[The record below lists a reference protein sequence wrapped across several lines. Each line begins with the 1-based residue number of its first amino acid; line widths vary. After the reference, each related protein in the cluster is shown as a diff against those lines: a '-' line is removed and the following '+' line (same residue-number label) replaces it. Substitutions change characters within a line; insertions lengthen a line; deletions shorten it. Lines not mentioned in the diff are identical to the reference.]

1 MLCVATLVPR
11 VLLSMVLGV
20 TGNPERWE
28 YDVIAAS
35 IVNGAGHLYDRLGFL
50 YFAYAPPLWSYILA
64 GLLLLPGESRVSI
77 QIVQALFCLGAA
89 LAVASLTHR
98 ITKDRRT
105 GMLAGACVA
114 LQPSLLYY
122 SVAKSDP
129 LPLNVFLLSVII
141 LNGVE
146 LVRSPSE
153 NRAFGFGALV
163 GLAAGLYVAQGILDL
178 IRGRVLVRIGTSLD
192 EALNARVF
200 DTVVRLPL
208 MVGGRNEGLQPLRD
222 LDNVRSF
229 LSSMGPGAFFDLPWL
244 PFYLAICF
252 MFHTLI
258 GVTALV
264 GAIILVTL
272 TIITEFMSRAPA
284 REAMGLASRRNDL
297 AATSRRNAEVLVAMG
312 MSSRL
317 TKRWSEANE
326 KYLAGNQRAS
336 DVAGGLGAIA
346 KVMRMVLQSAV
357 LAVGAYLVINQEA
370 TAGVIIAGSILSAR
384 ALAPVDLAI
393 AHWKGFVAARQSWHR
408 LNKLLEALPAQAEQ
422 TLLQSPSKRLSVEGV
437 SIVPPGDQKIIVQD
451 VTFALEAGNGLGV
464 IGPSGSGKS
473 SLIRALVGVWQPV
486 RGKVRLDGAALD
498 QWSSDV
504 IGRHIGYLPQDVEL
518 FAGSVAQ
525 NICRYDPEATSDT
538 IIRAAKEAGVHD
550 MIIKMR
556 EGYDTQI
563 GEQGTALS
571 AGQAQRVALA
581 RALYGDPFLIVL
593 DEPNSNLDTEGDEAL
608 SRAVRAS
615 RERGAIVVVV
625 AHRPIGIEAVDML
638 LVLKDGRMQA
648 FGPKETVLGQ
658 VLQPR
663 VAPPSPIKIVSEGGV
678 TKS

>member
-1 MLCVATLVPR
+1 
-11 VLLSMVLGV
+11 
-20 TGNPERWE
+20 
-28 YDVIAAS
+28 
-35 IVNGAGHLYDRLGFL
+35 
-50 YFAYAPPLWSYILA
+50 
-64 GLLLLPGESRVSI
+64 
-77 QIVQALFCLGAA
+77 
-89 LAVASLTHR
+89 
-98 ITKDRRT
+98 
-105 GMLAGACVA
+105 
-114 LQPSLLYY
+114 
-122 SVAKSDP
+122 
-129 LPLNVFLLSVII
+129 
-141 LNGVE
+141 
-146 LVRSPSE
+146 
-153 NRAFGFGALV
+153 
-163 GLAAGLYVAQGILDL
+163 LDL
-178 IRGRVLVRIGTSLD
+178 IRGRILVRIGTSLD

-208 MVGGRNEGLQPLRD
+208 MMGGRNEGLQPLRD

-252 MFHTLI
+252 AFHTLI

-272 TIITEFMSRAPA
+272 TVITEFLSRAPA
-284 REAMGLASRRNDL
+284 REAMGLAARRNDL

-312 MSSRL
+312 MSGRL

-326 KYLAGNQRAS
+326 EYLAGNQRSS

-408 LNKLLEALPAQAEQ
+408 LTKLLEMLPPPGEQ
-422 TLLQSPSKRLSVEGV
+422 TLLQRPSKRLSVEAV

-498 QWSSDV
+498 QWSSD
-504 IGRHIGYLPQDVEL
+504 ILGRHIGYLPQDVEL

-525 NICRYDPEATSDT
+525 NICRYDPEATSDG
-538 IIRAAKEAGVHD
+538 IIKAAKEAGVHD

-563 GEQGTALS
+563 GEQGTSLS

-608 SRAVRAS
+608 TRAVRGA

-648 FGPKETVLGQ
+648 FGPKEAVLGQ
-658 VLQPR
+658 VLQQR
-663 VAPPSPIKIVSEGGV
+663 VPPPSPIKIVSEGGV
-678 TKS
+678 AKS